1 MRGDRRHR
9 IRVARG
15 SRAGL
20 SLWRVQGL
28 SGGTAVP
35 GDVNRRPHERGGAEP
50 VKETRAAFV
59 KRLVR
64 EARKGRREFHI
75 TTSVHLDGR
84 KIAEVATA
92 HARGERPL

>member
-1 MRGDRRHR
+1 M
-9 IRVARG
+9 
-15 SRAGL
+15 
-20 SLWRVQGL
+20 
-28 SGGTAVP
+28 
-35 GDVNRRPHERGGAEP
+35 
-50 VKETRAAFV
+50 KETRAAFV